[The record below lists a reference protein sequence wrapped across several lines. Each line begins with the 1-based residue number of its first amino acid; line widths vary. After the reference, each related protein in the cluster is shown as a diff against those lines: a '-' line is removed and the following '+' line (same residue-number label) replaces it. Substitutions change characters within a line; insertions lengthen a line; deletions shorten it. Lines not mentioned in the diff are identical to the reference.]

1 MPNNQNDAAV
11 VALRIVKKRIRQMRE
26 AGENDLRTPDYLIT
40 YMILQL
46 LEGKPVEELWELVE
60 EDEESSADNR

>member
-1 MPNNQNDAAV
+1 MKTVPNNQNDAAV

-26 AGENDLRTPDYLIT
+26 AGENDLRILSRMIDYI
-40 YMILQL
+40 IPQL

-60 EDEESSADNR
+60 EDDDNE